1 MPLLWWRELR
11 GMAVQPASTPLPPN
25 VHVVYEVLCD
35 EGPQT
40 GRALERLLARR
51 GVVVPVDRLLE
62 LPRRYPGAFAIDA
75 AERLAV
81 PPDCDRC
88 GARGCDTCQRDV
100 GAAACRVCGRTVC
113 RDCRGEGAG
122 LRALCAGCAAP
133 RRLPEADLRYCRAWA
148 LGGQCRLL
156 VGERSAM
163 LLGGPDGPLV
173 LVPDADLDDPV
184 RRRLRALAAA
194 LRVPPEIGLRWS
206 GPAPA
211 MPAAG
216 QFTASL
222 QVREVPAW
230 DWLPAGGSHVDPG
243 AAAALP
249 EAEGPPVDAES
260 AGGLTALLARL
271 RAQAPPPPVG
281 ALAVTPLLEV
291 TRTSLDAGG
300 LERRAERHH
309 PGGEIET
316 LAVERAPLEPSEHE
330 ADAAARPV
338 AMAQLG
344 EVLAT
349 LDAVH
354 ASFRLTATTPEGT
367 RSWFVPAAPGLT
379 MGSEHTWGAAALVER
394 QVEEAWRM
402 VRGVPDAGVAGP
414 DELALVGYQMVEVEQ
429 PPDAPAGLL
438 ETARRLDPLADAE
451 TVTLGVCLLVE
462 EHWRARDSGPPGQA
476 AATPH
481 DG

>member
-51 GVVVPVDRLLE
+51 GGLPGLREDG
-62 LPRRYPGAFAIDA
+62 LPRLPG
-75 AERLAV
+75 
-81 PPDCDRC
+81 
-88 GARGCDTCQRDV
+88 RGR
-100 GAAACRVCGRTVC
+100 
-113 RDCRGEGAG
+113 
-122 LRALCAGCAAP
+122 RAP
-133 RRLPEADLRYCRAWA
+133 
-148 LGGQCRLL
+148 
-156 VGERSAM
+156 S
-163 LLGGPDGPLV
+163 
-173 LVPDADLDDPV
+173 PV
-184 RRRLRALAAA
+184 RRLRRAAEA
-194 LRVPPEIGLRWS
+194 TRGRPSLLPGLGAGR
-206 GPAPA
+206 PV
-211 MPAAG
+211 PAAG
-216 QFTASL
+216 RRALGDAARRPGGPTG
-222 QVREVPAW
+222 
-230 DWLPAGGSHVDPG
+230 AGPRRRPRRSR

-330 ADAAARPV
+330 ADAPARPV

-344 EVLAT
+344 EVLAM

-354 ASFRLTATTPEGT
+354 ASFRLTATTLEGT

-379 MGSEHTWGAAALVER
+379 MGSEHTWGAV
-394 QVEEAWRM
+394 V
-402 VRGVPDAGVAGP
+402 
-414 DELALVGYQMVEVEQ
+414 LA
-429 PPDAPAGLL
+429 AGLADG
-438 ETARRLDPLADAE
+438 TQVRRPKAIED
-451 TVTLGVCLLVE
+451 VRE
-462 EHWRARDSGPPGQA
+462 E
-476 AATPH
+476 
-481 DG
+481 